1 MDLSQVTDLL
11 HEQQKEMAAQRKL
24 IEAQSNQ
31 IAKLKQEVS
40 GLQSNKL
47 ISTTEVAPSTP
58 PPQPD
63 LTTRAEQDVE
73 TGKIVAAACQQT
85 KRFSS
90 NLLWT
95 PTPRINI
102 GLEYLW
108 GVRENENGDDGDATQ
123 IQAAAQY
130 NF

>member
-1 MDLSQVTDLL
+1 MLTSRTLIRSALLSLALSLSINATATSHDSMDLSQVIDLL

-47 ISTTEVAPSTP
+47 ISTVEIAPSTP

-63 LTTRAEQDVE
+63 LTTRTE
-73 TGKIVAAACQQT
+73 
-85 KRFSS
+85 
-90 NLLWT
+90 
-95 PTPRINI
+95 
-102 GLEYLW
+102 
-108 GVRENENGDDGDATQ
+108 
-123 IQAAAQY
+123 
-130 NF
+130 